1 MEHQRGGA
9 RTSRAARAPQPRP
22 PQGEPDSRGWQST
35 AEALYAP
42 AGPFCPPPSYTHRHC
57 FQVPRAPCRSCP
69 HLQLPPRDLLW
80 GKKRNRLPTGKSSP
94 RLALRFHTLP
104 RAGGG
109 PCGPRKRGRVGVG
122 GPGGAQS
129 AVRELPYRTYPI
141 QLTLQD
147 LPYRAYPT
155 GPGRAR
161 TVCVREVRLGFR
173 RLARSLAEK
182 ASTSIVLR

>member
-42 AGPFCPPPSYTHRHC
+42 RRPLLPSPFIYPPTLFPSAAC
-57 FQVPRAPCRSCP
+57 AMQV
-69 HLQLPPRDLLW
+69 LPTSPTSATRFTM

-109 PCGPRKRGRVGVG
+109 PCGPQRRGRVGVG

-129 AVRELPYRTYPI
+129 AVRELTYRTYPI

-161 TVCVREVRLGFR
+161 TVCVRGVRSGFR
-173 RLARSLAEK
+173 RLACSLAVK
-182 ASTSIVLR
+182 GKY